1 MFNIKFNTF
10 FDIIPISHNL
20 EVHMVSKTVSF
31 KYSIKSTKR
40 NILPIF
46 QFDISLFNGKQNMV
60 QLFNKTPWFKDKKKK
75 IDLTRGVEKYKY
87 CIIIL

>member
-10 FDIIPISHNL
+10 FDIIPISQIW
-20 EVHMVSKTVSF
+20 KYTWYQKPVSF

>member
-1 MFNIKFNTF
+1 
-10 FDIIPISHNL
+10 
-20 EVHMVSKTVSF
+20 
-31 KYSIKSTKR
+31 
-40 NILPIF
+40 
-46 QFDISLFNGKQNMV
+46 MV